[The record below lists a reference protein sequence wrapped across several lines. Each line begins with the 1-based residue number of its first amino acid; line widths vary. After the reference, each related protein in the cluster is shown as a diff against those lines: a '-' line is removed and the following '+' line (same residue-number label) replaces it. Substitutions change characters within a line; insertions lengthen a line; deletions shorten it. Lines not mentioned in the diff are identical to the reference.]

1 MTKKHS
7 MGEKAYLSLST
18 RERQIMDLLYRF
30 GQATAA
36 AVQVRLP
43 DPPSYS
49 AVRATLRI
57 LEEKGHVSHEQDGP
71 RYVFTPTVG
80 QDKAKR
86 SAIQHL
92 LHTFFSGSAEQAVAT
107 LLDDST
113 ADLSTEELN
122 RLAKLIDKAR
132 TKGN

>member
-71 RYVFTPTVG
+71 RYVFRVY
-80 QDKAKR
+80 A
-86 SAIQHL
+86 
-92 LHTFFSGSAEQAVAT
+92 
-107 LLDDST
+107 DSC
-113 ADLSTEELN
+113 
-122 RLAKLIDKAR
+122 
-132 TKGN
+132 G